1 MIYLHVNEIWKQ
13 CLAIIRDNI
22 SEQSFQTWFIP
33 IKPVKLEEY
42 KLTIQVPS
50 QYSYEWLEE
59 NYVDLLSKT
68 IKRVIHSDAQLEY
81 RIILNE
87 NERKSDTNNQGDNN
101 DTVNPV
107 DETPGTIFS
116 NVPPPPKPDYN
127 PPNPDYTPPEKP
139 NEYNGA
145 DPYKGGGKYVN
156 SNDLNNNDDEEDIN
170 NIFPQDIKNPFILA
184 GLSNNFDDVSQLNK
198 NYSFNNF
205 VEGSCNELARSASFA
220 VANKPADTA
229 FNPLFLYGG
238 VGLGKTHLA
247 HALGNHIRIHFP
259 KKRVLYVSSEKFTN
273 QFINALKGG
282 SINNFTYFYQHIDVL
297 IVDDIQFLSN
307 KDRTQDIFFHIFNHL
322 HQTNKQIVLTSDRS
336 PKELKGIEDRLL
348 SRFKWGL
355 NADLKRPDYETRV
368 AILQTKMKSEGVVL
382 PRDVID
388 YFAHHIDTNIRELEG
403 ALVQLIARDRLT
415 SAPIDLETSKTI
427 VRSIVDKVKNEGIT
441 LQSIIKTC
449 CEYYDVKQEEVIG
462 KSRKREVT
470 QPRQISMYFAKQF
483 TNLPLTKIGEAFGGR
498 DHSTVIHSCS
508 VVQNLMDT
516 EEDYRY
522 HVEEIEKILK
532 RSK

>member
-1 MIYLHVNEIWKQ
+1 MVYLHVNEIWNQ

-22 SEQSFQTWFIP
+22 TDQSFQTWFMP
-33 IKPVKLEEY
+33 IKPVKLENN

-50 QYSYEWLEE
+50 QYSYEWLEHH
-59 NYVDLLSKT
+59 YVDLLSKT
-68 IKRVIHSDAQLEY
+68 IKRVIHPDAQLEY
-81 RIILNE
+81 RIIVNDDISKDNQIDQNPTIDPTPKKE
-87 NERKSDTNNQGDNN
+87 DTNNPVETGDFNN
-101 DTVNPV
+101 PLYQSQVPSNP
-107 DETPGTIFS
+107 
-116 NVPPPPKPDYN
+116 NYN
-127 PPNPDYTPPEKP
+127 PPQPEPEPKKET
-139 NEYNGA
+139 NYI
-145 DPYKGGGKYVN
+145 N
-156 SNDLNNNDDEEDIN
+156 SNTTKKEDEGN
-170 NIFPQDIKNPFILA
+170 FFPQDVKNPFVLA
-184 GLSNNFDDVSQLNK
+184 GLSNNFDDISQLNK
-198 NYSFNNF
+198 NYTFTNF

-247 HALGNHIRIHFP
+247 HALGNHVRKNFP

-297 IVDDIQFLSN
+297 VVDDIQFLSG

-336 PKELKGIEDRLL
+336 PKELKGIEDRLI

-355 NADLKRPDYETRV
+355 NADLKKPDFETRV
-368 AILQTKMKSEGVVL
+368 AILETKMKDEGLTL
-382 PRDVID
+382 PREVID

-403 ALVQLIARDRLT
+403 ALVQLIARVKLT
-415 SAPIDLETSKTI
+415 SDPINLETSKMI

-449 CEYYDVKQEEVIG
+449 CDYFDIKVDEVIG

-470 QPRQISMYFAKQF
+470 QPRQISMFFAKQF

-498 DHSTVIHSCS
+498 DHSTVIHSCT

-516 EEDYRY
+516 DEEYKY

>member
-22 SEQSFQTWFIP
+22 SEQSFQTWFLP
-33 IKPVKLEEY
+33 IKPVKLEEN

-50 QYSYEWLEE
+50 QYSYEWLEQH
-59 NYVDLLSKT
+59 YVDLLSKT
-68 IKRVIHSDAQLEY
+68 IKRVIHPEAQLEY
-81 RIILNE
+81 RIIIE
-87 NERKSDTNNQGDNN
+87 EEK
-101 DTVNPV
+101 
-107 DETPGTIFS
+107 
-116 NVPPPPKPDYN
+116 
-127 PPNPDYTPPEKP
+127 KP
-139 NEYNGA
+139 NSGGFGKPSNGQT
-145 DPYKGGGKYVN
+145 DN
-156 SNDLNNNDDEEDIN
+156 
-170 NIFPQDIKNPFILA
+170 
-184 GLSNNFDDVSQLNK
+184 GLSKNFDDISQLNK

-247 HALGNHIRIHFP
+247 HALGNHVRMNFP

-297 IVDDIQFLSN
+297 IVDDIQFLSG

-322 HQTNKQIVLTSDRS
+322 HQTNKQIILTSDRS
-336 PKELKGIEDRLL
+336 PKELKGIEDRLI

-355 NADLKRPDYETRV
+355 NADLKKPDFETRV
-368 AILQTKMKSEGVVL
+368 AILETKMKVEGLDL

-403 ALVQLIARDRLT
+403 ALVQLIARVKLT
-415 SAPIDLETSKTI
+415 ANPINLETSKLI

-449 CEYYDVKQEEVIG
+449 CDYFDIKVEEVIG

-470 QPRQISMYFAKQF
+470 QPRQISMYFAKVF

-498 DHSTVIHSCS
+498 DHSTVIHSCT
-508 VVQNLMDT
+508 VVQNLMETDD
-516 EEDYRY
+516 EYKY